1 MTVYNAS
8 QAPVNAKVGDTISNQ
23 GGLYQIVHPGTP
35 GSSYNPVSGY
45 SSINLSKA
53 NFQDSLTAYAQGT
66 SERNTAKSQDFAREQ
81 MGFQNAANAK
91 AMKFSAEQAQIN
103 RDFQERMSSTAHQRE
118 VQDLIK
124 AGLNP
129 VLSAMSG
136 NGASTSSGSSAS
148 GVTSSGSSGSVDS
161 SSQQMIGALLSAI
174 IGQSTALQTTAQN
187 NMTSLQMSQN
197 ALTGTLGSANI
208 NARSNQYIQTVGQQ
222 FEEYMKKNYPQTVS
236 GAASS
241 VVQNMLDI
249 LQKGAGTAGKD
260 AKNASDK
267 LLEIF
272 KDFFTTP
279 VY

>member
-1 MTVYNAS
+1 MAVYNAS
-8 QAPVNAKVGDTISNQ
+8 QAPANAKVGDTIHNQ

-35 GSSYNPVSGY
+35 GSSYNPVSGF
-45 SSINLSKA
+45 SSINLSNA
-53 NFQDSLTAYAQGT
+53 PFEDALTAYAQGT

-81 MGFQNAANAK
+81 MAFQNASNAK
-91 AMKFSAEQAQIN
+91 AMKFSAEQAKTN

-197 ALTGTLGSANI
+197 ALAGTLGSANI
-208 NARSNQYIQTVGQQ
+208 NARSNQYMQTVSQD
-222 FEEYMKKNYPQTVS
+222 FEEYMKKNYPQSVA

-241 VVQNMLDI
+241 VVQNTLD
-249 LQKGAGTAGKD
+249 LLEKGAGTAGKD
-260 AKNASDK
+260 AKNISDK
-267 LLEIF
+267 IIEIF
-272 KDFFTTP
+272 KDIFMTP

>member
-1 MTVYNAS
+1 MAVYNAS
-8 QAPVNAKVGDTISNQ
+8 QAPANAKVGDTIHNQ

-35 GSSYNPVSGY
+35 GSKYNPDSGY
-45 SSINLSKA
+45 SSINLSNA
-53 NFQDSLTAYAQGT
+53 SFQDSLTAYAQGT

-81 MGFQNAANAK
+81 MGFQNASNAK
-91 AMKFSAEQAQIN
+91 AMKFSAEQAQTN

-161 SSQQMIGALLSAI
+161 SSQQMIGALLSAV

-208 NARSNQYIQTVGQQ
+208 NARSNQYMQTVSQD
-222 FEEYMKKNYPQTVS
+222 FEEYMKKNYPQSVA

-241 VVQNMLDI
+241 VVQNAIDL
-249 LQKGAGTAGKD
+249 LEKAAGSTGKD
-260 AKNASDK
+260 LKNISDK
-267 LLEIF
+267 LVQLF
-272 KDFFTTP
+272 KDAFGTP

>member
-1 MTVYNAS
+1 MAVFNAS
-8 QAPVNAKVGDTISNQ
+8 QAPANAKVGDTIHNQ

-35 GSSYNPVSGY
+35 GSKYNPDSGY
-45 SSINLSKA
+45 SSINLSNA
-53 NFQDSLTAYAQGT
+53 SFQDALTAYAQGT

-81 MGFQNAANAK
+81 MGFQDASNAK
-91 AMKFSAEQAQIN
+91 SMKFSAEQAQIN

-129 VLSAMSG
+129 VLSAMTG

-161 SSQQMIGALLSAI
+161 SSQQMIGALLSAV
-174 IGQSTALQTTAQN
+174 IGQSTALQMTAQN

-208 NARSNQYIQTVGQQ
+208 NARSNQYMQTVSQD
-222 FEEYMKKNYPQTVS
+222 FEEYMKKNYPQSVA

-241 VVQNMLDI
+241 VVQNAIDL
-249 LQKGAGTAGKD
+249 LEQAAGSTGKS

-267 LLEIF
+267 LVQLF
-272 KDFFTTP
+272 KDAFGTP